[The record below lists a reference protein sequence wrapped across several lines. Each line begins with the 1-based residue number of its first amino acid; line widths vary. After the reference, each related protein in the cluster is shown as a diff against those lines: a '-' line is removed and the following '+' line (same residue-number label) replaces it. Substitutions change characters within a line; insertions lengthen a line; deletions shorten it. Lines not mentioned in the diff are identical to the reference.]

1 MTETDMGIALDK
13 LSPTDNDVIVV
24 KVGTEKYTIDKFGK
38 IFRAIKDISPCPVIA
53 IPEGI
58 ELQIDSI
65 DYMINYLQSMKKT

>member
-1 MTETDMGIALDK
+1 MTKTDIDIALDK

-24 KVGTEKYTIDKFGK
+24 KVDTEKYTVDKFRK

-58 ELQIDSI
+58 ELQVDGIDF
-65 DYMINYLQSMKKT
+65 MINYLQSMKKT

>member
-1 MTETDMGIALDK
+1 MTETDMSIALDK

-24 KVGTEKYTIDKFGK
+24 KVDTEKYTVDKFGK